1 MSASAARLGHVPGA
15 KVIAYY
21 ADADGQFSTNKIGYD
36 VDLFDEA
43 VRNIAFGELRKK
55 QDPSPQADDHLNT
68 KLRDLAVQNEQRQ
81 DGVDTVSI
89 KKEDV
94 QFISAQLEI
103 SNKAAEKALR
113 RAKGNLEDALLQLVY
128 QTDLSN

>member
-1 MSASAARLGHVPGA
+1 MLCESDDR
-15 KVIAYY
+15 VIAYY

-68 KLRDLAVQNEQRQ
+68 KLRDLTVQNEQRQ

-94 QFISAQLEI
+94 QFIVRSPLLLEKTSTSI
-103 SNKAAEKALR
+103 KTNNREYFHGLTR
-113 RAKGNLEDALLQLVY
+113 
-128 QTDLSN
+128 